1 MKAMKRILYLS
12 FVSLQLALFTACGLS
27 DIDNYEGPNATI
39 SGGLYDV
46 ETGELIQQDIIR
58 GSQIEYIELGFKNPQ
73 TQYIVVKND
82 GTYRNNLMF
91 ANRYTVQPVRGNFV
105 PIEKQE
111 IAVVGN
117 TVMDFKV
124 QPYIRIK
131 DAVIKQ
137 VGDQVVAT
145 FKVQQTVANAVKR
158 IGLFAHQEINVGEPL
173 NIVNKQEDINGQLD
187 ESQVYQLE
195 IDLVA
200 NNTKLV
206 KGKSYYFR
214 VGALIDASEAK
225 YNYAS
230 TIQLTVL

>member
-12 FVSLQLALFTACGLS
+12 FVTLQLALFTACGLS

-46 ETGELIQQDIIR
+46 ETGELIQQDVIR
-58 GSQIEYIELGFKNPQ
+58 GAQIEYIELGFKNPQ
-73 TQYIVVKND
+73 TQYIVVKNE

-91 ANRYTVQPVRGNFV
+91 ANRYTIQPVRGNFV
-105 PIEKQE
+105 PVEKQE
-111 IAVVGN
+111 IEVSGS
-117 TVMDFKV
+117 TVKDFKV

-131 DAVIKQ
+131 NAVIKQ
-137 VGDQVVAT
+137 MGDKVVAT
-145 FKVQQTVANAVKR
+145 FKVQQTVENPVKR

-173 NIVNKQEDINGQLD
+173 NIVNKQEDINVKVD
-187 ESQVYQLE
+187 ENHTYQLE

-200 NNTKLV
+200 NNSKLV